1 MSKRQRFAAASAG
14 IPTDRPP
21 VGAWIHFG
29 SALWQPE
36 DSAAAHLRFYREY
49 DWDYIKVMNDYRLA
63 TPGDLSEITDE
74 AQFAAVGKASANYP
88 GFAAQIAVLELI
100 RSAAPEAAV
109 IDTVF
114 SPLQT
119 VVRSL
124 GESVIPYFRRSPEL
138 AKEVL
143 DRVTSRLE
151 EYVHQAGEIGIDGL
165 FLAVTGAA
173 SDASS
178 WGITPD
184 EFSDWI
190 APFDRRVL
198 RAAEGLT
205 RIIHAH
211 GDDLNLALL
220 DDYPAEVLNWSP
232 ATSAP
237 RIAEAVRD
245 GKRVAMSGLDEVQSL
260 YWPPSRVRET
270 VLAAR
275 ADAGDRL
282 IVAPGCTLHSDTPPS
297 VFRALRE
304 SVEPVLTRA

>member
-1 MSKRQRFAAASAG
+1 MSKLERFTAAAAGSA
-14 IPTDRPP
+14 TDRPP

-29 SALWQPE
+29 SALWEPE

-63 TPGDLSEITDE
+63 TPDDIAEITDE
-74 AQFAAVGKASANYP
+74 AQFAGLGRAGADYP
-88 GFAAQIAVLELI
+88 GFAAQLAVLGLI
-100 RSAAPEAAV
+100 REAAPEAAV
-109 IDTVF
+109 IETVF

-124 GESVIPYFRRSPEL
+124 GDSVIPHFRRSPDL
-138 AKEVL
+138 AREVL

-151 EYVHQAGEIGIDGL
+151 EHVGRVRDSGIDGL

-178 WGITPD
+178 WGITPE

-211 GDDLNLALL
+211 GDDLNLSLL
-220 DDYPAEVLNWSP
+220 DDYPAEVFNWSP

-237 RIAEAVRD
+237 TIGDAVRD
-245 GKRVAMSGLDEVQSL
+245 GRRVVMAGLDEVQSL

-275 ADAGDRL
+275 AEAGDRL

-304 SVEPVLTRA
+304 SVEPALSLL